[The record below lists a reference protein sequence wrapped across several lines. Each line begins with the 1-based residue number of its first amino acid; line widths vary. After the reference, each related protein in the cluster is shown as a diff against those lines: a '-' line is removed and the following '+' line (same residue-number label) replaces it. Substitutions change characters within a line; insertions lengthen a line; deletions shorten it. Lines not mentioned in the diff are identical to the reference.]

1 MDEMIEKFDLIAIGG
16 GSGGLAVAERAA
28 AYGRRVAIIDPNPLR
43 GTCVNQGCVPKK
55 VMWYGAHATHAVK
68 DASTFGISVERIA
81 EHVDWNKLTTGRRA
95 YTDNINDYWERYVRD
110 LGITHIQ
117 GMAKFV
123 DAHRVNV
130 DGREYAA
137 DHIVIATGGRPVV
150 PPVPGAELGMTSDG
164 FFQLEALPRKVAVIG
179 AGYVGIELAGVL
191 SALGSK
197 VTLVAMERRVLEV
210 FDEMIGAAVATSMQQ
225 QGTALHLG
233 FRVAA
238 LAETAQG
245 ITITSDE
252 NQLLGG
258 FDQVIW
264 AVGRRPN
271 TDRLDLHH
279 AGVSME
285 PNGLIL
291 TDEFQNTNIEG
302 VYALGDITGRS
313 PLTPV
318 AVAAGRKLA
327 DRLFGKQELSRLE
340 YDNIPTVVFAHP
352 PVGSVGLTEKQAV
365 ETYGHVNVYEST
377 FTPMRYAL
385 SKNGFT
391 TAMKLV
397 CAGED
402 EKVVGIHVVGD
413 GADEM
418 LQGFAVALKLGATK
432 SDLDRTVAIHP
443 TSAEELV
450 TMR

>member
-28 AYGRRVAIIDPNPLR
+28 AYGRRVAIIDPNPLG

-55 VMWYGAHATHAVK
+55 VMWYGAHAAHAVK

-150 PPVPGAELGMTSDG
+150 PPVPGAELGKTSDG

-210 FDEMIGAAVATSMQQ
+210 FDEMIGAVVATSMQQ

-238 LAETAQG
+238 LAETAHG
-245 ITITSDE
+245 ITVASDE
-252 NQLLGG
+252 NQLLEG

-285 PNGLIL
+285 PNGLIP
-291 TDEFQNTNIEG
+291 TDAFQNTNIEG

-313 PLTPV
+313 PID
-318 AVAAGRKLA
+318 AG
-327 DRLFGKQELSRLE
+327 SRCRG
-340 YDNIPTVVFAHP
+340 TQT
-352 PVGSVGLTEKQAV
+352 G
-365 ETYGHVNVYEST
+365 
-377 FTPMRYAL
+377 R
-385 SKNGFT
+385 
-391 TAMKLV
+391 
-397 CAGED
+397 
-402 EKVVGIHVVGD
+402 
-413 GADEM
+413 
-418 LQGFAVALKLGATK
+418 
-432 SDLDRTVAIHP
+432 
-443 TSAEELV
+443 
-450 TMR
+450 